1 MILTLNDRN
10 HSTNLNLACEAF
22 PADFVCRMAPSSRP
36 SQREMSPPFVVAS
49 FDDSVIAARK
59 ICNILFH
66 SCEYVH

>member
-10 HSTNLNLACEAF
+10 HGTHLNLVYEAF
-22 PADFVCRMAPSSRP
+22 PADFVCRMALSSRP

-49 FDDSVIAARK
+49 LDDSVIAARK
-59 ICNILFH
+59 FCNIVFL